1 MKRLALYDTTLRD
14 AGSMS
19 VDAKLL
25 VAQAL
30 AERGVDV
37 LEAGY
42 PGASAAEAEAVAR
55 IAREVRGLTIAAL
68 AGANR
73 RDVEAAGRALTG
85 ASRSRIHVFI
95 ATSDEKLAELGMS
108 RHECLTQAAQAV
120 SRAAELAD
128 EVEFSAEDATA
139 SDVDFLNAVCQ
150 AAAGAGAHTINVIDA
165 GQVRPH
171 EFGALL
177 LTVRAALAS
186 FSRLSF
192 SAQGPAVANTIA
204 AVEAGADQAHVT
216 MGQAGALAFTH
227 PTPAD

>member
-1 MKRLALYDTTLRD
+1 MEVLPALGAAHRR
-14 AGSMS
+14 
-19 VDAKLL
+19 
-25 VAQAL
+25 
-30 AERGVDV
+30 AESHDRQGQPVH
-37 LEAGY
+37 A
-42 PGASAAEAEAVAR
+42 P
-55 IAREVRGLTIAAL
+55 
-68 AGANR
+68 
-73 RDVEAAGRALTG
+73 
-85 ASRSRIHVFI
+85 RS
-95 ATSDEKLAELGMS
+95 D
-108 RHECLTQAAQAV
+108 
-120 SRAAELAD
+120 
-128 EVEFSAEDATA
+128 
-139 SDVDFLNAVCQ
+139 AVCQ

-227 PTPAD
+227 PTPAH